1 MLNKNGTRELA
12 YVAEIKS
19 IDPIEGSDNCESAS
33 IDGWHVMVRKGI
45 HHVGDKCVYFEVDSK
60 LDTTKECFA
69 FLEKCHGKIK
79 TQKYTFGG
87 KGLFYSQGL
96 IMTLQDCG
104 LDEDKYNIGDFLTE
118 ILEVKYADEED
129 NKRKEVKEY
138 NNTFKKIKKW
148 KVIRWIMRYEWGR
161 KLIFKLFGVKKK
173 KVDYPWFVIKTDEER
188 CLSSHIEVLTNKGK
202 IHIGKIVNNKMDVKV
217 LSVNENGELEYK
229 KIIGYQKIPKKEAMR
244 EVRYKNYN
252 DCTSREMGICCT
264 DDHKFLTDRGYV
276 ECKNLSK
283 DDWIYNKSVGSDLE
297 CISAMY
303 GMLLGDGCYQFD
315 KRTHNNSGR
324 LTWTQGINHK
334 DYADY
339 VKKLFG
345 DNLKEYMMTSK
356 KSFSDKPVIRYFF
369 NRNNTLNSYLLYDNA
384 IKNQKKYIT
393 PAYCERI
400 SSLGLALW
408 FMDDGTKK
416 IYNNKTTCDRCAM
429 EIATNAYSEEENKNL
444 VDMLQNKFGIKCK
457 YYLTNKGYYQ
467 IYIYDE
473 GTRRL
478 TEIIGKYVPQSM
490 RYKLNPFVEQEYPF
504 NENFE
509 SFTFDKDILLP
520 TQITRNIKVNKI
532 PKRYGC
538 NAYLYDITVEDN
550 HNFFANNILTH
561 NCQNLPQRVWEDKES
576 TYEISEKIDGSST
589 TVAIERQKKGYKL
602 WICSRNVVI
611 WDSDTKKVKQGG
623 YYKDLPTNPF
633 VHSADMYKICE
644 FLEDYMNKHEDTK
657 WAYLQG
663 ETYGEGIQ
671 KRTYNCKGTDFR
683 AFILTD
689 DAGRYSYSRMKEVLD
704 VYGIPTVPILK
715 TGYILTNCDDLI
727 KLAGSEK
734 SQIDG
739 GMREGIVLRNE
750 QDTAFSFKAVD
761 PSFLVKYH

>member
-104 LDEDKYNIGDFLTE
+104 LDENKYNVGDFLTE

-148 KVIRWIMRYEWGR
+148 KVIRRIMRYEWGR

-173 KVDYPWFVIKTDEER
+173 KTEYPWFVIKTDEER
-188 CLSSHIEVLTNKGK
+188 
-202 IHIGKIVNNKMDVKV
+202 
-217 LSVNENGELEYK
+217 
-229 KIIGYQKIPKKEAMR
+229 
-244 EVRYKNYN
+244 
-252 DCTSREMGICCT
+252 
-264 DDHKFLTDRGYV
+264 
-276 ECKNLSK
+276 
-283 DDWIYNKSVGSDLE
+283 
-297 CISAMY
+297 
-303 GMLLGDGCYQFD
+303 
-315 KRTHNNSGR
+315 
-324 LTWTQGINHK
+324 
-334 DYADY
+334 
-339 VKKLFG
+339 
-345 DNLKEYMMTSK
+345 
-356 KSFSDKPVIRYFF
+356 
-369 NRNNTLNSYLLYDNA
+369 
-384 IKNQKKYIT
+384 
-393 PAYCERI
+393 
-400 SSLGLALW
+400 
-408 FMDDGTKK
+408 
-416 IYNNKTTCDRCAM
+416 
-429 EIATNAYSEEENKNL
+429 
-444 VDMLQNKFGIKCK
+444 
-457 YYLTNKGYYQ
+457 
-467 IYIYDE
+467 
-473 GTRRL
+473 
-478 TEIIGKYVPQSM
+478 
-490 RYKLNPFVEQEYPF
+490 
-504 NENFE
+504 
-509 SFTFDKDILLP
+509 
-520 TQITRNIKVNKI
+520 
-532 PKRYGC
+532 
-538 NAYLYDITVEDN
+538 
-550 HNFFANNILTH
+550 
-561 NCQNLPQRVWEDKES
+561 CQNLPQRVWEDKES